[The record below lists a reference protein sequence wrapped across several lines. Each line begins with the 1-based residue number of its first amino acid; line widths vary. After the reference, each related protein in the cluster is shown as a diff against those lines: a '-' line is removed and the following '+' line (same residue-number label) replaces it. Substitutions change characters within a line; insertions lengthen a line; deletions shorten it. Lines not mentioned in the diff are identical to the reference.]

1 MLASHSRPLRRLVV
15 AGLLLPAAMLLAA
28 TPLSGGAR
36 APGFFVPNQPRPAP
50 PPQPQTRGPQP
61 GRQAPPAQ
69 GALPAPNV
77 AEEPPPPPLPM
88 PPIPELPALP
98 KGAPPPAAVFG
109 VIGVPEVMR
118 ASVAAQQVDHEIGAR
133 RAKLNEDY
141 QKEQA
146 AWRDLQQ
153 TLANQRSTMSPDQA
167 RAKERE
173 LADRINSAQR
183 TFQKRDR
190 VMQQA
195 AQVALNQIQAAL
207 IAIIRQVSESHGMN
221 VVLQRQQVA
230 LNMNE
235 FDITDQVIAQVNKLL
250 PKVDIL
256 PEGVEP
262 KLNEVAPVPLV
273 GIPAPTAASA
283 SPTTPAAPKP

>member
-1 MLASHSRPLRRLVV
+1 M
-15 AGLLLPAAMLLAA
+15 AGLLLPAALLLASP
-28 TPLSGGAR
+28 PLSGGAH
-36 APGFFVPNQPRPAP
+36 AQGFFVPNQPRPAP
-50 PPQPQTRGPQP
+50 PQQQQQQRGQQP

-69 GALPAPNV
+69 GAVPTPNV

-118 ASVAAQQVDHEIGAR
+118 ASTAAQQVDREIGVR
-133 RAKLNEDY
+133 RQKLNEDY

-183 TFQKRDR
+183 AFQKRDR
-190 VMQQA
+190 VTQQA

-256 PEGVEP
+256 PDGVEP
-262 KLNEVAPVPLV
+262 KPNEVAPVPLV
-273 GIPAPTAASA
+273 GIPAPAAATAA
-283 SPTTPAAPKP
+283 PTTPPAAPKP

>member
-1 MLASHSRPLRRLVV
+1 MPVSHTRFLRRLFV
-15 AGLLLPAAMLLAA
+15 AGMLLPTAMLLASP
-28 TPLSGGAR
+28 PLSGGAR
-36 APGFFVPNQPRPAP
+36 AQGFFVPNQPRPAP
-50 PPQPQTRGPQP
+50 PPQQARPPQP
-61 GRQAPPAQ
+61 SRPAPVQ
-69 GALPAPNV
+69 GSGPSPNV
-77 AEEPPPPPLPM
+77 AEEPPPPPMPM

-98 KGAPPPAAVFG
+98 KGAPPPVAVFG

-118 ASVAAQQVDHEIGAR
+118 ASTAAQQVDREIGVR
-133 RAKLNEDY
+133 RQKLNEDY

-183 TFQKRDR
+183 AFQKRDR

-250 PKVDIL
+250 PKVEIL

-262 KLNEVAPVPLV
+262 KPNEVAPVPLV
-273 GIPAPTAASA
+273 GIPPPA
-283 SPTTPAAPKP
+283 PAAPKP